1 MTIIG
6 SLIVSTL
13 LDGTTPV
20 HIKLMKDTP
29 TVKKETT
36 EKPTVNSEL
45 QREIYLRLVS
55 AAASDGKFELGK
67 LPNAQAV
74 VKQGDHLKGVAEL
87 LANCFEK

>member
-1 MTIIG
+1 
-6 SLIVSTL
+6 
-13 LDGTTPV
+13 
-20 HIKLMKDTP
+20 MKDTP
-29 TVKKETT
+29 TVKKEVT
-36 EKPTVNSEL
+36 EKPVVNSEL